1 MPVVR
6 NRSTTTR
13 TRSTSSTAAARAA
26 TRGTSTARTTRAE
39 TPDVPSAA
47 GRTAPPLHR
56 VTGMGSHTFSGGN
69 LIPSAGTTNQGAT
82 SVGTRTSGGGYTRG
96 KIDVDAKPYDASS
109 FLLTVKTHHANGY
122 SYQGRQKGDDKMTL
136 VLQCRV
142 QDGTQEGILN
152 LSFLKNDEG
161 LNNKSAY
168 EGEHTFRISY
178 DDVNKL
184 LASYKPGL
192 KLVAGANLAVAAKWA
207 NGHAWGGYNRGG
219 VFEVPSPPATTSP
232 VGTRVAGA
240 TPVRRRAGAAADLP
254 LDIEHKMPASVRN
267 GAPAGIF
274 GNEVKV
280 SSRLETELKGELGS
294 EEELEFAIAK
304 LYQLANDPTAADK
317 ALGKGWSIAPV
328 THWWQQ
334 TAAGNVKVSPRM
346 KKYTDVDELVKA
358 GLAKNKTEATAL
370 AALFKSVKMGD
381 PLPLE
386 DKYSGTAEELKE
398 SIIQRIRSNKI
409 AEGIFNMK
417 PGAGVLLGD
426 ISASAKKKPSGLIR
440 KRIEYGYTLA
450 SKNVNRGKLEQWMRS
465 DTSPY
470 NPAGD
475 ALRKLMPKPDK
486 NAATVAFKMDQER
499 HRFTLKHQGGLEID
513 VSIDFVEVKH
523 PKTGKI
529 ARKYMVEMEI
539 DHQYINA
546 PGSSSSSSRSSG
558 AARPNSMQSF
568 SSESQQKQWASKL
581 SGGAQLNGLPRFHE
595 LEDLADK
602 SIWQTPEQKETEK
615 AIDKLFPILFPGG
628 ASPSPQ
634 KGVAMAMAHKLI

>member
-6 NRSTTTR
+6 PSRTTRSTRTTSTTAASSTRATTR
-13 TRSTSSTAAARAA
+13 T
-26 TRGTSTARTTRAE
+26 TARTTEA
-39 TPDVPSAA
+39 PAPSARGA
-47 GRTAPPLHR
+47 HAPPLHR
-56 VTGMGSHTFSGGN
+56 VTGMGSTSFAGGSVV
-69 LIPSAGTTNQGAT
+69 PPAGTTNQGAT

-96 KIDVDAKPYDASS
+96 KIDVDAKPFDASS
-109 FLLTVKTHHANGY
+109 FMLTVKTHHAAGY
-122 SYQGRQKGDDKMTL
+122 GRSKGDDTMTL

-152 LSFLKNDEG
+152 LSFLKNNEAC
-161 LNNKSAY
+161 NNKSAY
-168 EGEHTFRISY
+168 EGEHNFRISY

-207 NGHAWGGYNRGG
+207 TGHGWGGYNRGG
-219 VFEVPSPPATTSP
+219 VFEVPAQPATTSP
-232 VGTRVAGA
+232 VGSRVQGA
-240 TPVRRRAGAAADLP
+240 TPAKRRAGAAADLP
-254 LDIEHKMPASVRN
+254 LDIEHRMPASVKN
-267 GAPAGIF
+267 GAPAGLF
-274 GNEVKV
+274 GSEVKV
-280 SSRLETELKGELGS
+280 SSRLETELKGELQS
-294 EEELEFAIAK
+294 AEELEYAIAK
-304 LYQLANDPTAADK
+304 LYQLANDPSVADK

-334 TAAGNVKVSPRM
+334 TAAGNVKVSGRM
-346 KKYTDVDELVKA
+346 KKYADADELVKA
-358 GLAKNKTEATAL
+358 GLARNKTEATAL
-370 AALFKSVKMGD
+370 AALLKSVKMGD

-386 DKYSGTAEELKE
+386 DKYSGTADELKQ

-440 KRIEYGYTLA
+440 KRIEYGYTLK
-450 SKNVNRGKLEQWMRS
+450 SKNVNRGKLEDWLRK
-465 DTSPY
+465 DTSPF

-475 ALRKLMPKPDK
+475 ALRKLMPKGSTGG
-486 NAATVAFKMDQER
+486 AVAFKMDQER
-499 HRFTLKHQGGLEID
+499 HRFTLKHTGGLEID
-513 VSIDFVEVKH
+513 VSVDFVEVKH

-546 PGSSSSSSRSSG
+546 PGSSSSRPTAS
-558 AARPNSMQSF
+558 ARASSMQSF
-568 SSESQQKQWASKL
+568 STESQQKSWANNL
-581 SGGAQLNGLPRFHE
+581 SGAAQLNGLPRFHE
-595 LEDLADK
+595 IADLADK

-615 AIDKLFPILFPGG
+615 AIDKLFPVLFPGG
-628 ASPSPQ
+628 ATSSPQ
-634 KGVAMAMAHKLI
+634 KGVAMATTLKLI